1 MRFTEFKPIILLE
14 SNTTGVTDLD
24 TKKALSDL
32 NAFISV
38 AGQLPPEAASV
49 KNKITTNLLALKE
62 KIAGIVNGLIAS
74 GQAEPMVQTDVED
87 PQADA
92 PEQPAPVADAPVTA
106 PAPTA
111 QPIEQPA
118 AEPAVGAEE
127 PAAEPL
133 ADEEPE
139 EEPVKEAIGGD
150 AEYDTLVAT
159 CEELKQEITNIEN
172 LRIAE
177 KTKKQLVATINKQL
191 ESVYTLLGK
200 YANVVDELKVEKQ
213 KREAAEKFVNQVNK
227 LLVALGNKVQGY
239 TEISKDEF
247 SALSKKAQQIH
258 VNAQTFT
265 TTFRQALFSMVLDI
279 SSQNQEV
286 DKLSIQQFLEAC
298 VSGDVLDM
306 LALTEA
312 QRGNVRDHVKEEYQP
327 MIELFAAQKVF
338 SWSPGKTAGAIGP
351 GEMALSMMG
360 SPTEKA
366 KGHGDLDIGGTMY
379 EIKAGSTSGGRLN
392 SKKILKGPAAWPTWK
407 AGIEKIVKKGA
418 PKDATWTR
426 RNAKGQE
433 TVVKPSNFSANTFN
447 VNKSTGK
454 AKEGA
459 AYNFN
464 YRGLTTL
471 NDEVLPYST
480 YEMTY
485 DLFYNTFEKL
495 ITNLDDVKKS
505 RISSTGKKIMGVS
518 PEKLVSGA
526 INEDGTID
534 PKAMIAAYTR
544 LAYESYNRADGVEAI
559 LFLNTTTLDYT
570 IAKDG
575 RDLINKLD
583 SEVTVTSG
591 FNFNDDQQSATP
603 AYLAKKA

>member
-1 MRFTEFKPIILLE
+1 MRFTEFKPTILLE
-14 SNTTGVTDLD
+14 SNISGVSDLD
-24 TKKALSDL
+24 TKKAVSDL
-32 NAFISV
+32 NALISV
-38 AGQLPPEAASV
+38 SGQLPPEAASV
-49 KNKITTNLLALKE
+49 KNKITSSLLALKD
-62 KIAGIVNGLIAS
+62 KISGIVSNLVAT
-74 GQAEPMVQTDVED
+74 GQAEPISVEEPEVAAE
-87 PQADA
+87 PQAPITA
-92 PEQPAPVADAPVTA
+92 PAATAEPVTA
-106 PAPTA
+106 PAPT
-111 QPIEQPA
+111 EQP
-118 AEPAVGAEE
+118 VDTGAET
-127 PAAEPL
+127 
-133 ADEEPE
+133 EEPVDDQE
-139 EEPVKEAIGGD
+139 ELEEPVKEAIDGD

-159 CEELKQEITNIEN
+159 CEELKQEIANIEN

-177 KTKKQLVATINKQL
+177 KTKKQLIATITKQL
-191 ESVYTLLGK
+191 DSVYTMLGK
-200 YANVVDELKVEKQ
+200 YSNVVDELKLERQ

-227 LLVALGNKVQGY
+227 LLVSLGNKVQGY
-239 TEISKDEF
+239 TEISKEEF
-247 SALSKKAQQIH
+247 EGLSKKAQLIH
-258 VNAQTFT
+258 INAQNFT
-265 TTFRQALFSMVLDI
+265 TTFRQALFSMILDI
-279 SSQNQEV
+279 SNQNQEV
-286 DKLSIQQFLEAC
+286 DKLSIQKFLEAC

-312 QRGNVRDHVKEEYQP
+312 NRGNVRDHVKQEYQP
-327 MIELFAAQKVF
+327 MIDLFAEQKVF

-379 EIKAGSTSGGRLN
+379 EIKAGATSGGRLN

-407 AGIEKIVKKGA
+407 AGIEKIIKKSS
-418 PKDATWTR
+418 PKGVTWTR
-426 RNAKGQE
+426 KNNKGQE
-433 TVVKPSNFSANTFN
+433 ILVKANNFSANTFN
-447 VNKSTGK
+447 LNKSTGK

-471 NDEVLPYST
+471 NNEVLVHST
-480 YEMTY
+480 YDLTY

-495 ITNLDDVKKS
+495 ITNLDDIRKS
-505 RISSTGKKIMGVS
+505 RVTTTGKKVLGVS

-534 PKAMIAAYTR
+534 PIAMMSAYTR

-559 LFLNTTTLDYT
+559 LFLNTNSLDYT

-575 RDLINKLD
+575 KELISKLNNEITI
-583 SEVTVTSG
+583 SSG

-603 AYLAKKA
+603 AYLAKKS